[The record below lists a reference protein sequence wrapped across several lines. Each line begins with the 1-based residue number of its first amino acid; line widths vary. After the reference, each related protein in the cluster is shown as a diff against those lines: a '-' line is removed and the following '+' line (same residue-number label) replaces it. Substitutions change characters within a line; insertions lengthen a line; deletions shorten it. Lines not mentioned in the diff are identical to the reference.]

1 MGSEIYCRKSG
12 SPIAYSAGD
21 MDLIRTFGESRGTEI
36 AKRYEQRIED
46 RKYRE
51 RMSKSR
57 IVTPEQEKWMKKQR
71 LERER
76 KRAAELKA
84 AGITEDQI
92 EVEERRLEDRLTHA
106 KNIYEAQ
113 IIKEKTEELERD
125 PALYFSKKRHQR
137 QLDCYKECRET
148 YSESY
153 CADRCTPSTYVDVDV
168 PAPTIEIYR

>member
-1 MGSEIYCRKSG
+1 
-12 SPIAYSAGD
+12 
-21 MDLIRTFGESRGTEI
+21 MDLIRTFGKSSGTEI

-51 RMSKSR
+51 RMPKSR
-57 IVTPEQEKWMKKQR
+57 IGTPEQEKWMKKQR

-76 KRAAELKA
+76 KRAAELKT

-92 EVEERRLEDRLTHA
+92 EVEKRRLEDRLTHA

-125 PALYFSKKRHQR
+125 PALYFSKKRHSSN
-137 QLDCYKECRET
+137 LIVIK
-148 YSESY
+148 SVGK
-153 CADRCTPSTYVDVDV
+153 PILNHIV
-168 PAPTIEIYR
+168 PIGVHHQHTLTLMCLPLQSKFTDSLKAIFFTRTFRLQFHVKP